1 MASEIPKTQKVAV
14 IENPGP
20 NGTVVIRDD
29 VPVAEPGPNE
39 ILVKLEYSG
48 LW

>member
-29 VPVAEPGPNE
+29 VPVAKPGPNE

>member
-1 MASEIPKTQKVAV
+1 MDRQIPRTQKAAV
-14 IENPGP
+14 IENPGA

-29 VPVAEPGPNE
+29 FPVAEPGPNE